1 MLARPDPPRS
11 TAQLLFHECNRAT
24 TKRLNETTDEHGS
37 VFISTTNVIFL
48 RGLARILRQMTNE
61 Q

>member
-11 TAQLLFHECNRAT
+11 TAQLLFHECNRAA

-37 VFISTTNVIFL
+37 VFISTNVIFL